1 MCKPGNLFQGGV
13 DNGARFELPTTNYQL
28 PTTNY
33 QLPITKQPPQIYD
46 GCLRLGMRRL
56 MGD

>member
-28 PTTNY
+28 PITNY
-33 QLPITKQPPQIYD
+33 QLPITKQPPLIYD
-46 GCLRLGMRRL
+46 GCLLL
-56 MGD
+56 AIIC